1 MFEYDAAA
9 PLDVQV
15 SASRLK
21 GDARIEDLT
30 FASPFDDERV
40 TCYLVSPALAGRYP
54 AVLFMH
60 WGFGSRETFL
70 SEALVYA
77 RAGVVSLLPDAPGMG
92 RRGGRLPPLADA
104 EIAQT
109 FVRQTVVELRRGL
122 DLLELRDDVDPEL
135 LGFVGYSL
143 GASLGGQFAGVD
155 SRVRAA
161 VLMAGHGELSRGW
174 RQPPDEEYASALR
187 PMDAVRFI
195 GRARAGFLFQYG
207 TLDAFVPKDDAEAY
221 FDAAPEP
228 KRIAWY
234 ESNHAFGT
242 PAVKDRAAWLSKELR
257 FPLPADRAWLNDVR
271 LPIAERVRYRAGKT
285 VYSAM
290 RFFTAGRR

>member
-9 PLDVQV
+9 PLDVQAA
-15 SASRLK
+15 SARVK
-21 GDARIEDLT
+21 AAARVEDLS
-30 FASPFDDERV
+30 FASPFDGERV
-40 TCYLVSPALAGRYP
+40 TCYLVAPALPGRYP
-54 AVLFMH
+54 AVVFMH

-109 FVRQTVVELRRGL
+109 FVRQAVVELRRGV
-122 DLLELRDDVDPEL
+122 DLLEARAEVEPGLI
-135 LGFVGYSL
+135 GFVGYSL

-155 SRVRAA
+155 SRVRAC
-161 VLMAGHGELSRGW
+161 VLTAGYGELSRGW
-174 RQPPDEEYASALR
+174 KTPPDEEYASALR
-187 PMDAVRFI
+187 PMDAVRHI
-195 GRARAGFLFQYG
+195 GRSKAGFLFQYG
-207 TLDAFVPKDDAEAY
+207 TLDTLVSRDDAEAY
-221 FDAAPEP
+221 FEAAPEP

-285 VYSAM
+285 AYSAM